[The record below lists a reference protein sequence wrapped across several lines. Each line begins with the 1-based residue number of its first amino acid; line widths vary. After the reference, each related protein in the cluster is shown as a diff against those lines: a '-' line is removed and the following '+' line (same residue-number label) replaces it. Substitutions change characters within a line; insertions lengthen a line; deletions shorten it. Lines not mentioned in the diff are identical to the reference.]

1 MAALTAV
8 LAMRDL
14 DRVAIEATA
23 AGLDVAALAD
33 VRLQALSNYDR
44 VFDLVLS
51 RALQEALQR
60 DEVKRK
66 Q

>member
-1 MAALTAV
+1 
-8 LAMRDL
+8 MRDL